1 MCDGGKPSS
10 FYAQSITLDVMHVL
24 LFNPDDSAAASPD
37 LGDMSPEG
45 PQPPVILLQQ
55 LLASATQPSPVKA
68 IFDRQELEVLSVSF
82 AVSVWCRV
90 FSEQLRLVT

>member
-1 MCDGGKPSS
+1 MGWKLSS
-10 FYAQSITLDVMHVL
+10 YYAQSVTLNVRHVL
-24 LFNPDDSAAASPD
+24 LFNPDDGTAASPD

-68 IFDRQELEVLSVSF
+68 IFDRQELEVLSVCL
-82 AVSVWCRV
+82 AVSVRCTV
-90 FSEQLRLVT
+90 FSEQLRLIT